1 MTTMNPFLVQS
12 TLPYLAPHFDQIAN
26 HHYRPAFDEGMQQK
40 RAEIA
45 AIALN
50 PQMPDFNNTIL
61 ALEQSGELLT
71 RVTSV
76 FFAMTAAH
84 TNDELQRLDEQF
96 SAELAELAN
105 DIYLNGELFARVDAV
120 WQRRESLGLD
130 SESIRLVEVIHQ
142 RFVLAGAKLAQADK
156 AKLKVLNTEAATLTS
171 QFNQRLLAANK
182 SGGLVVND
190 IAQLAGMSEQEIAL
204 AAEAAREKGLD
215 NKWLIP
221 LLNTTQQP
229 ALAEMRDRA
238 TREKL
243 FAEIYAGALSDK
255 YILAYSNSLMDNFIM
270 DVQGSGYI
278 DFGDGSPLNFFSY
291 AGKNGHAYRSIGKVL
306 IDRGEVKKEDMSMQA
321 IRHWGETH
329 SEAEV
334 RELLEQNPSFVFFKP
349 QSFAPVK
356 GASAV
361 PLVGRA
367 SVASDRSIIPPGTT
381 LLAEVPLLD
390 NNGKFNGQYE
400 LRLMVALDVGGAI
413 KGQHFDIYQGIG
425 PEAGH
430 RAGWY
435 NHYGRVW
442 VLKTAPGAGNVFS
455 G

>member
-1 MTTMNPFLVQS
+1 MAV
-12 TLPYLAPHFDQIAN
+12 
-26 HHYRPAFDEGMQQK
+26 R
-40 RAEIA
+40 
-45 AIALN
+45 
-50 PQMPDFNNTIL
+50 
-61 ALEQSGELLT
+61 LT
-71 RVTSV
+71 
-76 FFAMTAAH
+76 FQ
-84 TNDELQRLDEQF
+84 LC
-96 SAELAELAN
+96 
-105 DIYLNGELFARVDAV
+105 
-120 WQRRESLGLD
+120 RE
-130 SESIRLVEVIHQ
+130 
-142 RFVLAGAKLAQADK
+142 
-156 AKLKVLNTEAATLTS
+156 
-171 QFNQRLLAANK
+171 
-182 SGGLVVND
+182 
-190 IAQLAGMSEQEIAL
+190 
-204 AAEAAREKGLD
+204 
-215 NKWLIP
+215 
-221 LLNTTQQP
+221 
-229 ALAEMRDRA
+229 
-238 TREKL
+238 
-243 FAEIYAGALSDK
+243 
-255 YILAYSNSLMDNFIM
+255 
-270 DVQGSGYI
+270 
-278 DFGDGSPLNFFSY
+278 
-291 AGKNGHAYRSIGKVL
+291 NGHAYRSIGKVL

>member
-1 MTTMNPFLVQS
+1 MVISCFS
-12 TLPYLAPHFDQIAN
+12 TLFRVEFYSNAVQEWLRAGGDTRNMRQFGIDAWQMEGVDNYGNVQFTGYYTPVIQARHTRQGEFQYPI
-26 HHYRPAFDEGMQQK
+26 YRMPPK
-40 RAEIA
+40 R
-45 AIALN
+45 
-50 PQMPDFNNTIL
+50 
-61 ALEQSGELLT
+61 G
-71 RVTSV
+71 
-76 FFAMTAAH
+76 
-84 TNDELQRLDEQF
+84 RLP
-96 SAELAELAN
+96 S
-105 DIYLNGELFARVDAV
+105 R
-120 WQRRESLGLD
+120 
-130 SESIRLVEVIHQ
+130 
-142 RFVLAGAKLAQADK
+142 
-156 AKLKVLNTEAATLTS
+156 
-171 QFNQRLLAANK
+171 
-182 SGGLVVND
+182 
-190 IAQLAGMSEQEIAL
+190 
-204 AAEAAREKGLD
+204 
-215 NKWLIP
+215 
-221 LLNTTQQP
+221 
-229 ALAEMRDRA
+229 
-238 TREKL
+238 
-243 FAEIYAGALSDK
+243 AEIYAGALSDK